1 MPINSASGRNI
12 GGGNKDVSSHY
23 RGFNSGKGNP
33 YPDKAP
39 TSFNKPPKPQ
49 MKNTRT
55 SMDGVQKGRL
65 GGPRNSAKD
74 IREKPKKSIIDR
86 LKDFAT
92 KGENK
97 GIGPQV
103 PDLSAD
109 LENISNVDYSKDN
122 RDSMFGNAPLRVDIP
137 IPKTHNPGALMRG
150 PRRRTPGQG
159 SYQRG
164 TPTRTKM
171 VTAPG
176 RGTGP
181 GPKKVRVADRPVT
194 RKKKT
199 MINPTRGFSGGGL
212 VASLYD

>member
-23 RGFNSGKGNP
+23 RGFDSGKGNP

-137 IPKTHNPGALMRG
+137 ITKTDNIGALMRG

-171 VTAPG
+171 VTAPH
-176 RGTGP
+176 RNPTN
-181 GPKKVRVADRPVT
+181 KKVRVADRPVT
-194 RKKKT
+194 RNFKKFVT
-199 MINPTRGFSGGGL
+199 PYCCFSVCG
-212 VASLYD
+212 

>member
-23 RGFNSGKGNP
+23 RGFDSGKGNP

-39 TSFNKPPKPQ
+39 TSFNKSPKPQ

-122 RDSMFGNAPLRVDIP
+122 RDSMLKVDIP
-137 IPKTHNPGALMRG
+137 ITKTDNIGALMRG
-150 PRRRTPGQG
+150 PRKRRPGQG

-164 TPTRTKM
+164 TPTKTKM
-171 VTAPG
+171 VLAPH
-176 RGTGP
+176 RNPTN
-181 GPKKVRVADRPVT
+181 KKVRVADRPVT

-199 MINPTRGFSGGGL
+199 MINPNRGFSGGGL

>member
-23 RGFNSGKGNP
+23 RGFDSGKGNP

-137 IPKTHNPGALMRG
+137 ITKTDNIGALMRG

-171 VTAPG
+171 VTAPH
-176 RGTGP
+176 RNPTN
-181 GPKKVRVADRPVT
+181 KKVRVADRPVT

-199 MINPTRGFSGGGL
+199 MINPNRGFSGGGL